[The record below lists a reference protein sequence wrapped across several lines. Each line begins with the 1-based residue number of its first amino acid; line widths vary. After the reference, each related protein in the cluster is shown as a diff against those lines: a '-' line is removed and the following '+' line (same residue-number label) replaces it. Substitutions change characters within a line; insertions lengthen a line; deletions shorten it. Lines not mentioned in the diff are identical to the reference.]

1 MYDTEET
8 KSCVK
13 KVISWYKHY
22 RDILNSDII
31 HLRRPDGKDWDGFIH
46 VNPSLKEKALAMFF
60 NPTGQI
66 MKRTIKLPLYYTGL
80 TDKARIRMEG
90 GKVETYRLNRDY
102 TVEITVSIPAN
113 GHTWLVVE

>member
-1 MYDTEET
+1 MNGYAPEY
-8 KSCVK
+8 V
-13 KVISWYKHY
+13 
-22 RDILNSDII
+22 
-31 HLRRPDGKDWDGFIH
+31 FIH

-113 GHTWLVVE
+113 GHIWLVVER